1 LILAGPKKIA
11 IYDQNVLKVE
21 DLGSNFFS
29 KKEDVGKVTRVQASI
44 DQLKRLNCNVDVQL
58 ENSDD
63 INYM

>member
-1 LILAGPKKIA
+1 MILAGPKKIA